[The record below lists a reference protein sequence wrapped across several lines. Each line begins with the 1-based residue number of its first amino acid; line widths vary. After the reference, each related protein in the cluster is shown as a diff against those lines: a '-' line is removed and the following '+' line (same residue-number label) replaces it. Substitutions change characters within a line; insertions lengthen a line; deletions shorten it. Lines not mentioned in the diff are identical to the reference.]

1 MPERLLRLYLRSLYE
16 DHASGEAAVEVSGYG
31 ALQTLLNLAGERLS
45 PRVRAVVNPR
55 NRGAGT
61 PDGGL
66 FTSDQL
72 RRDRDEVE
80 SSTEDWPAQLPARGA
95 VEVKGLRE
103 DVEEIAATEQVS
115 RYLERYGQVLV
126 TNYRDFLLVGR
137 DGNGEVSPIERYELA
152 ADEREFWRLATEGA
166 LAEAHSEPFSE
177 FLTRVL
183 AYGAPLRRPED
194 LAWFLASYAR
204 ESLSRL
210 DAAEAGIVLGSE
222 RGSETGTG
230 EIRAL
235 GLVRE
240 ALQEALGIGFEGRR
254 GEHFFRSTLVQTL
267 FYGVFSAWVLWSK
280 RTPPDSTERFDW
292 RLAAY
297 TLNVPL
303 IRALFEQLTL
313 RSTIEALGL
322 WEVMD
327 RTGEL
332 LNRVERGPFFEDF
345 QEEGAVQ
352 YFYEPFLEAFDPEL
366 RQQLGVW
373 YTPRE
378 VVRYMVERVDQT
390 LRDELGIEN
399 GLASEDVYVLDPSC
413 GTGAYLV
420 EVLSRIDRTLK
431 ESGED
436 ALVAQDLKR
445 AAAERVFGFEILP
458 APFVV
463 AHLQLGLLLQNLGA
477 PLSEETGER
486 ASVYL
491 TNALTGWEPPEEAK
505 RVLPLAEFE
514 EEREAADGIKRET
527 PVLVVLGNPPYY
539 PYSGVG
545 VEEERALVGEYRTA
559 RRGPS
564 PEGQGLNDLYV
575 RFFRIAERQIAQE
588 TGRGIVCYISNYSWL
603 DGRSHPGM
611 RERYLEAFDDIWI
624 DRLNGDSRKNGKVA
638 PDGRPDPSIFSTE
651 TNREGIRVGTAI
663 TLLNRKEQHEKT
675 QHIFFRDFWGPNKRE
690 ELLASLDDPK
700 SGPAYQEFDP
710 EVELGHPFAPL
721 ETSPG
726 YLQWPLLDELF
737 PLSYPGIQPSRD
749 SVVVDMG
756 RKELVERM
764 DAYFD
769 PEVSD
774 EEISRLSP
782 AAMRSTQRFDAQVT
796 RERLKKR
803 GLLRENFV
811 RYCYRPFDVRWLYW
825 EPETK
830 LLDEKRAEYFPQ
842 VFEGNVWMSAAQQN
856 RKLYDPPY
864 FTSIHTSRHVI
875 ERGANLFP
883 LYVKET
889 DSLFADTDLA
899 ESAQPNLTQT
909 AREYLNGLGENTD
922 AEGLFYHALAISHSV
937 AYAEENAGALRL
949 NWPRIPLPETSEQ
962 LLVSAELGRRLAALM
977 NTEVP
982 VPGVSGGSL
991 RPGLRT
997 LAQVSRRGEGSL
1009 DPSAGDL
1016 MVTAGWGYRLASG
1029 AVMPGRGHVVEREY
1043 ATEERTDIECGAV
1056 EVGLSYEEA
1065 LAVLGETTYDVY
1077 LNDVAYWR
1085 NVPAR
1090 VWEYTAGGYQVV
1102 KKWLSYR
1109 EERVLER
1116 GLEVEEVRELG
1127 ATVRRIAAMLLLGP
1141 DLDANYQRVT
1151 SMEDERPAENEH
1163 R

>member
-1 MPERLLRLYLRSLYE
+1 MPEGLLRLYLRSLYE

-31 ALQTLLNLAGERLS
+31 ALQALLNSAGERLS

-72 RRDRDEVE
+72 RRDRGDGE
-80 SSTEDWPAQLPARGA
+80 SSTGDWPAQLPARGA

-103 DVEEIAATEQVS
+103 DVEEIAASEQVG
-115 RYLERYGQVLV
+115 RYLERYSQVLV
-126 TNYRDFLLVGR
+126 TNYRDFLLVGQ
-137 DGNGEVSPIERYELA
+137 DGNDEVSPIERYELA
-152 ADEREFWRLATEGA
+152 PDERGFWRLATDGA
-166 LAEAHSEPFSE
+166 SAGAHSEPFAE

-183 AYGAPLRRPED
+183 AHGAPIRRSED

-210 DAAEAGIVLGSE
+210 DAT
-222 RGSETGTG
+222 ETGSVSGNEGGSGDVRT
-230 EIRAL
+230 L

-240 ALQEALGIGFEGRR
+240 ALQEALGIGFEGHD

-280 RTPPDSTERFDW
+280 RTPLGSAERFDW

-297 TLNVPL
+297 SLNVPL

-313 RSTIEALGL
+313 RTTMEALGL
-322 WEVMD
+322 REVMD

-332 LNRVERGPFFEDF
+332 LNRVEREPFFEDF
-345 QEEGAVQ
+345 EEEGAVQ
-352 YFYEPFLEAFDPEL
+352 YFYEPFLEAFDPDL

-390 LRDELGIEN
+390 LKDELEIED
-399 GLASEDVYVLDPSC
+399 GLASEDVYVLDPCC

-420 EVLSRIDRTLK
+420 EVLSRIDRTLR

-486 ASVYL
+486 AGVYL
-491 TNALTGWEPPEEAK
+491 TNALTGWEPREGAK
-505 RVLPLAEFE
+505 QALPLAEFE
-514 EEREAADGIKRET
+514 EEREAAEEIKRET

-539 PYSGVG
+539 SYSGVG
-545 VEEERALVGEYRTA
+545 VEEEQALVGEYRTA
-559 RRGPS
+559 KRGPS

-575 RFFRIAERQIAQE
+575 RFLRIAERQIAEE
-588 TGRGIVCYISNYSWL
+588 TGRGVVCYISNYSWL

-611 RERYLEAFDDIWI
+611 RERYLEAFDGIWI

-638 PDGRPDPSIFSTE
+638 PDGRPDPSIFSTDA
-651 TNREGIRVGTAI
+651 NREGIRVGTAI
-663 TLLNRKEQHEKT
+663 TLLSRKEQHENSRRV
-675 QHIFFRDFWGPNKRE
+675 FFRDFWGPNKRE
-690 ELLASLDDPK
+690 ELLASLDDPE
-700 SGPAYQEFDP
+700 SEPAYEEFEP
-710 EVELGHPFAPL
+710 QVELGHPFAPL

-726 YLQWPLLDELF
+726 YLQWPLLTELF
-737 PLSYPGIQPSRD
+737 PVSYPGIQPSRD
-749 SVVVDMG
+749 SVVVDIS
-756 RKELVERM
+756 RDELVARM
-764 DAYFD
+764 ETYFD
-769 PEVSD
+769 PEVGD
-774 EEISRLSP
+774 EEMATVSPTAMKITSGFDAP
-782 AAMRSTQRFDAQVT
+782 AARRILQR
-796 RERLKKR
+796 R

-811 RYCYRPFDVRWLYW
+811 RYCYRPFDMRWLYW

-830 LLDEKRAEYFPQ
+830 LLDRNRPDYFPQ

-864 FTSIHTSRHVI
+864 FTNIYTSRHVI

-883 LYVKET
+883 LYIKET
-889 DSLFADTDLA
+889 DSLFADTDLS
-899 ESAQPNLTQT
+899 ESAQPNLTPA
-909 AREYLNGLGENTD
+909 AREYLEDLGEDVD
-922 AEGLFYHALAISHSV
+922 AEALFYHALAISHSV

-949 NWPRIPLPETSEQ
+949 NWPRIPLPDTSEA
-962 LLVSAELGRRLAALM
+962 LLTSAALGRHLAALM
-977 NTEVP
+977 NTEVS
-982 VPGVSGGSL
+982 VSGISGGSL
-991 RPGLRT
+991 RPELRA
-997 LAQVSRRGEGSL
+997 LAQVSRSGEGSL
-1009 DPSAGDL
+1009 EPSAGDL
-1016 MVTAGWGYRLASG
+1016 TVTAGWGYRSGSG
-1029 AVMPGRGHVVEREY
+1029 AIMPGRGQVVEREY
-1043 ATEERTDIECGAV
+1043 TFEEQEDIERGAG
-1056 EVGLSYEEA
+1056 ELGLSYEEA
-1065 LAVLGETTYDVY
+1065 LAALGEATYDVY

-1090 VWEYTAGGYQVV
+1090 VWEYTAGGYRVV

-1109 EERVLER
+1109 EERVLGR
-1116 GLEVEEVRELG
+1116 GFEVEEARELG

-1141 DLDANYQRVT
+1141 SLDANYQRVT
-1151 SMEDERPAENEH
+1151 LMEDERPAENGNL
-1163 R
+1163 

>member
-1 MPERLLRLYLRSLYE
+1 MPEGLLGRYLRNLRE

-31 ALQTLLNLAGERLS
+31 ALQALLNSAGERLS

-66 FTSDQL
+66 FTSDQF
-72 RRDRDEVE
+72 RRDEGTVGRD
-80 SSTEDWPAQLPARGA
+80 DWPAQLPSRGA

-103 DVEEIAATEQVS
+103 DVEEVAASEQVG

-137 DGNGEVSPIERYELA
+137 GSDGAATPIERYELA
-152 ADEREFWRLATEGA
+152 PDERGIWRLAASREMAGEHA
-166 LAEAHSEPFSE
+166 GPFGE

-183 AYGAPLRRPED
+183 AHGSPIRRSRD

-204 ESLSRL
+204 ESLARL
-210 DAAEAGIVLGSE
+210 DARPAEA
-222 RGSETGTG
+222 ET
-230 EIRAL
+230 RAL
-235 GLVRE
+235 GTVRT
-240 ALQEALGIGFEGRR
+240 ALEGALGIGFEGPR

-280 RTPPDSTERFDW
+280 QAPYDSAERFDW

-303 IRALFEQLTL
+303 IGALFEQLTL
-313 RSTIEALGL
+313 RSTMEALGL
-322 WEVMD
+322 REVMD

-345 QEEGAVQ
+345 EEEGAVQ

-378 VVRYMVERVDQT
+378 VVRYMVERVDRT
-390 LRDELGIEN
+390 LKDELGIEG
-399 GLASEDVYVLDPSC
+399 GLAAEGVYVLDPCC

-420 EVLSRIDRTLK
+420 EVLSRMDRTLRK
-431 ESGED
+431 SGED

-445 AAAERVFGFEILP
+445 AATKRVFGFEILP

-477 PLSEETGER
+477 PLSDEAGER

-491 TNALTGWEPPEEAK
+491 TNALTGWEPREEGK
-505 RVLPLAEFE
+505 RALPLPEFE
-514 EEREAADGIKRET
+514 EEREAAEGIKRET

-545 VEEERALVGEYRTA
+545 VEEERALVGEYRTT
-559 RRGPS
+559 RRGPK

-575 RFFRIAERQIAQE
+575 RFFRIAERQIAE
-588 TGRGIVCYISNYSWL
+588 KTSRGVVCYVSNYSWL
-603 DGRSHPGM
+603 DGRSYPGM
-611 RERYLEAFDDIWI
+611 RERYLDAFDGIWI
-624 DRLNGDSRKNGKVA
+624 DRLNGDSRKTGKVA

-663 TLLNRKEQHEKT
+663 ALLARKDRHEGT
-675 QHIFFRDFWGPNKRE
+675 SCVSFRDFWGPNKRE
-690 ELLASLDDPK
+690 ELLASLDDPDA
-700 SGPAYQEFDP
+700 GPPYEVFEP
-710 EVELGHPFAPL
+710 EAELGHPFAPL

-726 YLQWPLLDELF
+726 YLTWPLLEELF
-737 PLSYPGIQPSRD
+737 PVSYPGIQPSRD
-749 SVVVDMG
+749 AVVVDID
-756 RKELVERM
+756 REKLVERM
-764 DAYFD
+764 EAYFD

-774 EEISRLSP
+774 EEMARISP
-782 AAMRSTQRFDAQVT
+782 AAMRTTSGFDAPSARRTLQ
-796 RERLKKR
+796 RR

-811 RYCYRPFDVRWLYW
+811 RYCYRPFDSRWLYW

-830 LLDEKRAEYFPQ
+830 LLDRNRPDYFPQ

-864 FTSIHTSRHVI
+864 FTSVHTSRHVI

-889 DSLFADTDLA
+889 DSLFADTDLT
-899 ESAQPNLTQT
+899 ESAQPNLTAMAQG
-909 AREYLNGLGENTD
+909 YLEGLGNGAD
-922 AEGLFYHALAISHSV
+922 AEVLFYHALAISHSL
-937 AYAEENAGALRL
+937 AYAEENAGALRQ
-949 NWPRIPLPETSEQ
+949 NWPRVPLPSASGA
-962 LLVSAELGRRLAALM
+962 LLASAGLGRRLAALM
-977 NTEVP
+977 DTEVA
-982 VPGVSGGSL
+982 VPGVSGGTL
-991 RPGLRT
+991 RPELR
-997 LAQVSRRGEGSL
+997 LMGQVSSTGERPL

-1016 MVTAGWGYRLASG
+1016 VVRAGWGYRAPSG
-1029 AVMPGRGHVVEREY
+1029 AIMPGQGRAVERDY
-1043 ATEERTDIECGAV
+1043 APEELTAIERGTAELGV
-1056 EVGLSYEEA
+1056 SSDEV
-1065 LAVLGETTYDVY
+1065 LAALGETTFDVY
-1077 LNDVAYWR
+1077 LNDGAYWR

-1090 VWEYTAGGYQVV
+1090 VWEYTSGGYRVV

-1109 EERVLER
+1109 EERVLGR
-1116 GLEVEEVRELG
+1116 GLEVEEVREIG
-1127 ATVRRIAAMLLLGP
+1127 RIVRRIAAILLMGP
-1141 DLDANYQRVT
+1141 DLDANYRITNLDGLSGGGVGL
-1151 SMEDERPAENEH
+1151 SE
-1163 R
+1163 